1 MKKILS
7 LFIFVLC
14 VALNANAQSDSQSGS
29 LDNGLTWTV
38 ADGVLT
44 ISGEGAIPDYTSGS
58 ETDWYYWRDNITSI
72 VIEEGV
78 TSIGQYAFDHLDEV
92 VSVEIPASVDSLGYY
107 AFNYCSSLS
116 EIFWYGTQEFTLE
129 EDYYSYNFKWYIFP
143 NTPSVITV
151 YYKNGAN
158 LSLWTGDEY
167 TTDSGFTTVLF
178 DEVGDIRW
186 TLNAGKLIV
195 TGKGDTQFA
204 YVEAWDNYRTA
215 ITTVELLGVAATVKD
230 DKYVLSMD
238 GETLYFSVNTNNVV
252 IPDGVKTIGEKAF
265 YKLRVQT
272 LTVTSK
278 VQNIEDYAFYGGY
291 LLTKVNA
298 YPAAAPML
306 GDNVFDVATEKSGI
320 LYVEEEGADY
330 SSWAG
335 YFKQVSVPEAKKGTF
350 ATDGTWNFSGSKLTI
365 EGDAIPNC
373 DAGATPWQNWLKSA
387 TEIVVGDGVTSI
399 GENAFNGAVATK
411 VTISS
416 AVETVNDKAFAA
428 VPQGVVFTFGNN
440 SKIVSGALPTSG
452 VTKNLVIEEPKY
464 IDKSGNPYYS
474 ADDLFVS
481 NSNSYDQITLK
492 RTFTKET
499 SGTIMLP
506 FEYTNN
512 SKTLKFYKLASFD
525 SRNKKITFEEQ
536 VILEANTPYLWKN
549 NGSSDVVGITS
560 EDVSLSS
567 SAMQDPE
574 EQTIDGWTMYGT
586 YFEVKAIPE
595 VQGFD
600 TNLWIYSSKGKFEAY
615 QDFCYVD
622 PYSAY
627 FIGQKF
633 SEIFPD
639 ASDGKAS
646 INAVCEGRS
655 LSVEFVDLDGTTSIE
670 NVTIDGDGSIDF
682 SQQDGVYY
690 DLSGRRVENPTAG
703 IYIVNG
709 KKVLVK

>member
-14 VALNANAQSDSQSGS
+14 VALNANAQSSGS
-29 LDNGLTWTV
+29 LGNSLSWV
-38 ADGVLT
+38 VEDGVLT
-44 ISGEGAIPDYTSGS
+44 ISGAGEMPDYTSGS
-58 ETDWYYWRDNITSI
+58 ETPWYPSLDNITSI
-72 VIEEGV
+72 VIAEGV
-78 TSIGQYAFDHLDEV
+78 TSIGDYAFDHLDEV
-92 VSVEIPASVDSLGYY
+92 VSVEIPASVVSLGYY

-116 EIFWYGTQEFTLE
+116 EIFWYGTQKFSLGKT
-129 EDYYSYNFKWYIFP
+129 YYNFKSHIFP

-151 YYKNGAN
+151 YYKDGAVV
-158 LSLWTGDEY
+158 SQWTA
-167 TTDSGFTTVLF
+167 TKFTKVLF
-178 DEVGDIRW
+178 DETGDIRW

-204 YVEAWDNYRTA
+204 YVEAWDERRA
-215 ITTVELLGVAATVKD
+215 EITTVELSGVAATVKD
-230 DKYVLSMD
+230 DKYVLSVD
-238 GETLYFSVNTNNVV
+238 GKTLYFSVYTENVV
-252 IPDGVKTIGEKAF
+252 IPDGITTIGEKAF
-265 YKLRVQT
+265 YNLPVQT
-272 LTVTSK
+272 LTVSSK
-278 VQNIEDYAFYGGY
+278 VQKIEDYAFFGGY
-291 LLTKVNA
+291 SLTKVNA
-298 YPAAAPML
+298 YPTAAPVL
-306 GDNVFDVATEKSGI
+306 VGEDVFDEAAKDLAI
-320 LYVEEEGADY
+320 LYVEVEGADY

-335 YFKQVSVPEAKKGTF
+335 YFMQLSVPEAKEGTF
-350 ATDGTWNFSGSKLTI
+350 ATGGTWNFSGLKLTI
-365 EGDAIPNC
+365 EGDAVPNC
-373 DAGATPWQNWLKSA
+373 YAGATPWQNWLSSA

-399 GENAFNGAVATK
+399 GENAFNGAVARK
-411 VTISS
+411 VFISS

-428 VPQGVVFTFGNN
+428 APQGVVFTFGNN

-474 ADDLFVS
+474 ADDLFVD

-492 RTFTKET
+492 RTFTKGT

-512 SKTLKFYKLASFD
+512 SKTLKFYKLTAFD
-525 SRNKKITFEEQ
+525 SQNTKITFEEQ

-549 NGSSDVVGITS
+549 NGSSNVVGITS

-567 SAMQDPE
+567 SAMKNPKT
-574 EQTIDGWTMYGT
+574 QTIEGWTMYGT
-586 YFEVKAIPE
+586 YSEVKVTPD
-595 VQGFD
+595 VVGFD

-627 FIGQKF
+627 FKGKKF

-646 INAVCEGRS
+646 INGVCEGRS